1 MIPKIS
7 VIMPAYNASLYIKEA
22 IESVLSQTYDDF
34 EFIIINDGSTDSTL
48 DLIKSFSDKRIIL
61 VNNEI
66 NLGIIKSRNIGIDLA
81 KGKYIAKMD
90 ADDINLPSKFE
101 RQIKYLEQNPHVA
114 VLATKLALIDNCSVL
129 QSVWPEDYY
138 ISSRNQIK
146 ATLPIINCIGQ
157 PTVMMVAEMAKKIR
171 YNADYIKN
179 EDWGFWLDVLSKN
192 YIIEKLDEVLL
203 YYRIHSESTTVN
215 ENNSGVEFKTIKFK
229 LKYLKNN
236 FFKLNETCFNVVK
249 SLIKDVVKYPIPV
262 NFRKIFKLINLGPIK
277 LIKQFL
283 NIKKEL
289 SKIQTPVSNLFFF
302 PYYHS
307 GGAEK
312 VHDSILDVVSS
323 KNSIVFITNTSNGNA
338 FFNDFKKKSIVLE
351 VDLINQFGPTFNW
364 LKNKIKEICDNNDQI
379 VLFGCNSRFYYQFIQ
394 FLPKKVKAI
403 DLIHAFVHEYE
414 PGPEKWS
421 LSVVQNITNRIV
433 ISENTIQDFKSLYN
447 KYNIDLNQI
456 NKIKCISNFVES
468 VPFVKKENKQF
479 LDVLYVG
486 RGSTEKRIHL
496 ISKVAKL
503 CKHKNLNINFHFV
516 GNVDGFIPEEDLPYC
531 KIYNEI
537 IDLQKINDLY
547 KMADILVV
555 SSSREGFPMVIMEA
569 MIHGVVPIATN
580 VGGISA
586 HVKTN
591 ETGVLIDEKDEQTI
605 VELIIQNLEYFL
617 YNRIILDNLSLK
629 VYDYAQANFR
639 KDLFFKAYNNLLT

>member
-22 IESVLSQTYDDF
+22 IESVLSQTYTDF
-34 EFIIINDGSTDSTL
+34 EFIIINDGSTDTTL
-48 DLIKSFSDKRIIL
+48 DIIKSFSDKRIIL

-81 KGKYIAKMD
+81 RGKYIAKMD
-90 ADDINLPSKFE
+90 ADDISLPSRFE
-101 RQIKYLEQNPHVA
+101 KQFKYLDQNPNVA
-114 VLATKLALIDNCSVL
+114 VIATKLALIDEKGVL

-138 ISSRNQIK
+138 VSGINQIK
-146 ATLPIINCIGQ
+146 VTLPIINCIGQ
-157 PTVMMVAEMAKKIR
+157 PTVMMRADIAKEIG

-192 YIIEKLDEVLL
+192 YTIEKLDEVLL
-203 YYRIHSESTTVN
+203 YYRIHSASTTVT
-215 ENNSGVEFKTIKFK
+215 ENNSGVEIKTIKFK

-236 FFKLNETCFNVVK
+236 IFKFNEVSLNVAK
-249 SLIKDVVKYPIPV
+249 SLIKDIAKFPIPLSL
-262 NFRKIFKLINLGPIK
+262 RKVFKIINLGPIK
-277 LIKQFL
+277 LIRQFFRVRKQL
-283 NIKKEL
+283 GKL
-289 SKIQTPVSNLFFF
+289 QTPVSNIFLF

-307 GGAEK
+307 GGAER
-312 VHDSILDVVSS
+312 VHASILEVVSN
-323 KNSIVFITNTSNGNA
+323 KNSLVFITDTSTSDA
-338 FFNDFKKKSIVLE
+338 LLNDFKRSSIILE
-351 VDLINQFGPTFNW
+351 VNLINQFGPTYNW
-364 LKNKIKEICDNNDQI
+364 LKNKIKEICDSNNSI
-379 VLFGCNSRFYYQFIQ
+379 VLFGCNSKFYYQLIKS
-394 FLPKKVKAI
+394 LPNKLKII
-403 DLIHAFVHEYE
+403 DLIHAFVHEHE

-421 LSVVQNITNRIV
+421 LPVVQKISNRIV
-433 ISENTIQDFKSLYN
+433 ISENTIQDFRYLYYKHHIN
-447 KYNIDLNQI
+447 LEYL
-456 NKIKCISNFVES
+456 NKIKNISNFIEE
-468 VPFVKKENKQF
+468 VPFIKKEMKQS

-496 ISKVAKL
+496 ISKVAKFS
-503 CKHKNLNINFHFV
+503 KHKNLNINFHFV

-537 IDLQKINDLY
+537 HDSNEIDKIY
-547 KMADILVV
+547 KMADILIIT
-555 SSSREGFPMVIMEA
+555 SSREGFPMVIMEA

-617 YNRIILDNLSLK
+617 YNRIILDKLSLK
-629 VYDYAQANFR
+629 AYNHAQANFR
-639 KDLFFKAYNNLLT
+639 KDVFFKSYDELLS